1 MNKDMLAALPQGTLG
16 FAQSAGVKI
25 TTNSRFVMLQ
35 LDVAMQPDTPATA
48 VQVAMSSE
56 LAMQI
61 LEILQQMKAAY
72 HLPSASADQ
81 IQRSELEPAD
91 ADADADVDTKDSAAA
106 EGSGA
111 A

>member
-1 MNKDMLAALPQGTLG
+1 MNKDLLAALPQGTLG

-25 TTNSRFVMLQ
+25 TTDSRFVMLQ

-91 ADADADVDTKDSAAA
+91 ADTKGSAAA